1 MPNESILVVEDE
13 KMLAEG
19 IRSILESYGYK
30 VASVATSGEEAVQKS
45 ELFDPDLV
53 LMDVSLKGGMDGIE
67 AADKIRN
74 QFRIPVVYV
83 TAFTNEEI
91 IRRARI
97 TDPFGYVVKPF
108 EAYELKTAIEIAL
121 QRSLHEWKLK
131 ENENSISSILSS
143 ISYAVISTNT
153 KGIITYI
160 NPAAERMTGYTSD
173 EATGRPYNEI
183 LRISSPNIRSFAD
196 DILTSVIR
204 DGKTLKS
211 SRDDC
216 LITKSDKKILIHST
230 AAPMVSYDESICVT
244 GAVITLWD
252 LEASQV

>member
-13 KMLAEG
+13 KMMAEG

-30 VASVATSGEEAVQKS
+30 VPSVATSGEEAVQKS
-45 ELFDPDLV
+45 ELYDPDLV
-53 LMDVSLKGGMDGIE
+53 LMDVSLRGGMDGIE

-74 QFRIPVVYV
+74 QFHIPVVYV

-131 ENENSISSILSS
+131 ENQSSLSSILSS
-143 ISYAVISTNT
+143 IAYAVISTNT

-160 NPAAERMTGYTSD
+160 NPAAEHLTGYGSD
-173 EATGRPYNEI
+173 EAVGQPCDEI
-183 LRISSPNIRSFAD
+183 LKISSPNIRSFVD

-204 DGKTLKS
+204 DGKTIKS
-211 SRDDC
+211 LRDDF
-216 LITKSDKKILIHST
+216 LITKSDKRILIHST
-230 AAPMVSYDESICVT
+230 AAPILSYDESICVT
-244 GAVITLWD
+244 GAVITIWNLQS
-252 LEASQV
+252 SQI